1 MWAFLGLIVSMDLMV
16 IDYLE
21 DYWSTDCMYKLPLY
35 SAVMKKKRFGLIL
48 FFLHLCNN
56 KDHVPRGQPGHDPI
70 FKIRSFVKRLREN
83 FKNVFAPCNKV
94 AVDEAMVA
102 WRGPLAFPVFSPDKP
117 DKFGIKIFELCNSST
132 ACCCNSELYTGKQET

>member
-1 MWAFLGLIVSMDLMV
+1 MGLPGIDSLHGPHGHRLPGGLLVDRLHVQATSLQRSHEEEAFRSDPV
-16 IDYLE
+16 
-21 DYWSTDCMYKLPLY
+21 LPPPVQQQG
-35 SAVMKKKRFGLIL
+35 S
-48 FFLHLCNN
+48 
-56 KDHVPRGQPGHDPI
+56 RGQPGHDPI

-117 DKFGIKIFELCNSST
+117 DKFGIKNFELCNSST